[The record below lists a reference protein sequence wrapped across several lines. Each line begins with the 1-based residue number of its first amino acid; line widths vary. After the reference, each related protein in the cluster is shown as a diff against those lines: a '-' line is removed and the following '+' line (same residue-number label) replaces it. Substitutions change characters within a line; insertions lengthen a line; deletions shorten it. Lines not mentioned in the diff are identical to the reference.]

1 MSRPAA
7 FAAPI
12 VAVALAL
19 AGATAQA
26 APATDAKAY
35 FAGGC
40 FWCME
45 SDFEKVAGVTEAV
58 SGYMGGNKANPTYE
72 ETSAGTT
79 GHAEAVEVR
88 YDLAKVTY
96 AQLLQIFWHNV
107 DPTVKDR
114 QFCDEG
120 SQYRTAIFVRNAEER
135 KLAESTRADVAKKL
149 GKTIHT
155 EIADAGAFY
164 AAEDYHQDYYKKNP
178 VRYKF
183 YRTGCGRDAR
193 LKQLW
198 GAEAGGH

>member
-1 MSRPAA
+1 MTGAA
-7 FAAPI
+7 HAADSK
-12 VAVALAL
+12 
-19 AGATAQA
+19 
-26 APATDAKAY
+26 PATAY

-45 SDFEKVAGVTEAV
+45 SDFEKVPGVSAAI
-58 SGYMGGNKANPTYE
+58 SGYMGGAKPNPTYE
-72 ETSAGTT
+72 ETSSGGT

-88 YDLAKVTY
+88 YDPAKVTY
-96 AQLLQIFWHNV
+96 EQLLQVFWHNV

-120 SQYRTAIFVRNAEER
+120 SQYRTAIFPKTPQER
-135 KLAESTRADVAKKL
+135 QLAESTKAEVAKKL

-155 EIADAGAFY
+155 EIAAGGPFY
-164 AAEDYHQDYYKKNP
+164 PAEEYHQDYYKKNP

-193 LKQLW
+193 LKQIW